1 MIEDNDSLE
10 NTIAISMAMVV
21 HELQAHLQG
30 MLAKAEILADSAK
43 SRRLDP
49 VSLHRELNELVDMIR
64 ITNLTLSNFA
74 TQMRAPRDD
83 QFVDLDKVVRDTVK
97 LCEPLARQKGLSIV
111 YRRLTSMQPVV
122 RGTTA
127 QLQQALYNLLHN
139 AIVYSH
145 RDSKPKSVTYVE
157 VVLSQEDSS
166 KYLLRISNVGPTLEQ
181 NEIEQ
186 IFRPGFRGTEGA
198 RKTPSGTGF
207 GLWVARTIA
216 RNYGG
221 DISIESETV
230 KPDSAFVTVTMSF
243 PAKAQSVA
251 P

>member
-97 LCEPLARQKGLSIV
+97 LCEPLARQKGLSI
-111 YRRLTSMQPVV
+111 
-122 RGTTA
+122 
-127 QLQQALYNLLHN
+127 
-139 AIVYSH
+139 
-145 RDSKPKSVTYVE
+145 
-157 VVLSQEDSS
+157 
-166 KYLLRISNVGPTLEQ
+166 
-181 NEIEQ
+181 
-186 IFRPGFRGTEGA
+186 
-198 RKTPSGTGF
+198 
-207 GLWVARTIA
+207 
-216 RNYGG
+216 
-221 DISIESETV
+221 
-230 KPDSAFVTVTMSF
+230 
-243 PAKAQSVA
+243 
-251 P
+251 